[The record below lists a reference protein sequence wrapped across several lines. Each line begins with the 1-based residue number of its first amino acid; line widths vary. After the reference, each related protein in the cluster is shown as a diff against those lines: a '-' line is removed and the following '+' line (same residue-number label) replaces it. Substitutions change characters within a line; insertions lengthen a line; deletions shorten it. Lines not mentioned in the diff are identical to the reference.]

1 MENIETIEDISKETL
16 TFLSF
21 FDSKMIEKIPGSVI
35 KKLCEEAA
43 ESKQDFYIDVN
54 ENFANQKISEKSK
67 DLIALIYYDYI
78 ADEDEKK
85 EILNQWN
92 INEKNYREIKKIKYN
107 YDNIFEN
114 RKKTTSV
121 ELVETKQET
130 LLEKIKTILRK
141 VFKFLN

>member
-1 MENIETIEDISKETL
+1 MNDIQTIEDISKETL

-21 FDSKMIEKIPGSVI
+21 FDSEMIKKVPEYVI

-43 ESKQDFYIDVN
+43 NSNQDFYIDIN

-78 ADEDEKK
+78 ADENEKK

-92 INEKNYREIKKIKYN
+92 INEKNYQDMQKVKYN

-114 RKKTTSV
+114 RKKTESV
-121 ELVETKQET
+121 ELVEVKKET
-130 LLEKIKTILRK
+130 LLEKFKMLLKKI
-141 VFKFLN
+141 FKF

>member
-1 MENIETIEDISKETL
+1 MNDIQTIEDISKETL

-21 FDSKMIEKIPGSVI
+21 FDRKMIEKIPGSVI

-78 ADEDEKK
+78 ADENEKK

-92 INEKNYREIKKIKYN
+92 INEKNYQDMQKVKYN

-114 RKKTTSV
+114 RKKTESV
-121 ELVETKQET
+121 ELVEVKKET
-130 LLEKIKTILRK
+130 LLEKFKMLLKKI
-141 VFKFLN
+141 FKF

>member
-92 INEKNYREIKKIKYN
+92 INEKNY
-107 YDNIFEN
+107 
-114 RKKTTSV
+114 
-121 ELVETKQET
+121 
-130 LLEKIKTILRK
+130 
-141 VFKFLN
+141 

>member
-1 MENIETIEDISKETL
+1 MNDIQTIEDISKETL

-21 FDSKMIEKIPGSVI
+21 FDSEMIKKVPEYVI

-78 ADEDEKK
+78 ADENEKK

-92 INEKNYREIKKIKYN
+92 INEKNYQDMQKVKYN

-114 RKKTTSV
+114 RKKTESV
-121 ELVETKQET
+121 ELVEAKKET
-130 LLEKIKTILRK
+130 LLEKFKMLLKKI
-141 VFKFLN
+141 FKF

>member
-1 MENIETIEDISKETL
+1 MENIETIEDISKETH
-16 TFLSF
+16 TFLCF
-21 FDSKMIEKIPGSVI
+21 LDSKMIEKIAVTDK

-67 DLIALIYYDYI
+67 DLIALIYYEYI

-85 EILNQWN
+85 ELLNQWN